1 MSFRNRGL
9 SIAAIVGVL
18 LVAGLVVACGDDD
31 NKSSAATRTAQPS
44 SSRSASRTPA
54 ASGSRT
60 PSASAS
66 SSAAASAEIKMI
78 PTLKFDKTELTI
90 AANKA
95 VTLTV
100 DNTDTGVQHSF
111 VLYKSKADADAN
123 KSELASTKVCMGSC
137 KETVELNLPPGDYFF
152 HCSVHPAQMTGTLT
166 AK

>member
-1 MSFRNRGL
+1 MSFRNRSL
-9 SIAAIVGVL
+9 SIAVIVGLL
-18 LVAGLVVACGDDD
+18 LVAGLVAACGDDD
-31 NKSSAATRTAQPS
+31 NKSSAATRTTQPS
-44 SSRSASRTPA
+44 SSRSANKTPA

-60 PSASAS
+60 PAASA
-66 SSAAASAEIKMI
+66 SAAASAEIKMI